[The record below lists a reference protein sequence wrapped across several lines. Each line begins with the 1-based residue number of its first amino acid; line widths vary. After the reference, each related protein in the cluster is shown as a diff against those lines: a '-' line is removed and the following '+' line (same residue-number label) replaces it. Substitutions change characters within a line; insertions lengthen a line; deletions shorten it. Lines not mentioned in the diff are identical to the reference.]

1 MKHLPSIY
9 LYLVSLCILGCLCSA
24 PAWAEEPAPDA
35 GPVQLFPFLEG
46 IPSGLAG
53 GSCSPVIIHFFYNPG
68 CGACERIHPVISA
81 YAENHSEVKIEYH
94 SLAGNKT
101 NIDLFTTFQETY
113 NISHAH
119 VPILFLGSTIL
130 MGDDV
135 IEADLDQTVQDV
147 RAQNNCAG
155 LLPEYNPEASHI
167 SSAGA
172 INIPVLLL
180 AAIGEGIN
188 PCGLL
193 VLALLL
199 VSLMASQSRRIVLA
213 IGLAY
218 IVAFFAVR
226 LLSGFAIFSIIQFP
240 GISQIF
246 TLIAGV
252 IAIIAGIIQVADG
265 IARKEKPLLS
275 IPESKKGIISAY
287 MKKASIP
294 AGCIAGALVGLY
306 GMACTAGIYISILG
320 MLYKDTALGMLYLT
334 AYNIVVII
342 PLLAILLLVFFGI
355 PPEKV
360 NAWRMEKKSLLRVVI
375 GVVMILMGII
385 ILFPGVM

>member
-1 MKHLPSIY
+1 MKYFSSII
-9 LYLVSLCILGCLCSA
+9 LLVISFLMLGCLVSA
-24 PAWAEEPAPDA
+24 PVWAAEPDQVTE
-35 GPVQLFPFLEG
+35 PVQLIPFLGG
-46 IPSGLAG
+46 IPSGLPG

-81 YAENHSEVKIEYH
+81 YAQNHTEVKIEYH
-94 SLAGNKT
+94 SLAGNRT
-101 NIDLFTTFQETY
+101 NIDLFNTFQETY

-119 VPILFLGSTIL
+119 VPILFLGSTTL
-130 MGDDV
+130 MGDDM
-135 IEADLDQTVQDV
+135 IESGLDLTVRDII
-147 RAQNNCAG
+147 AQNQCAG
-155 LLPEYNPEASHI
+155 LLPEYNPAV
-167 SSAGA
+167 SAPVSGE
-172 INIPVLLL
+172 INLVFLLI

-199 VSLMASQSRRIVLA
+199 VSLMASQSRRFVLA

-218 IVAFFAVR
+218 IIAFFAVR
-226 LLSGFAIFSIIQFP
+226 LLSGFAIFTVIQFP

-246 TLIAGV
+246 TLIAAV

-265 IARKEKPLLS
+265 LARKEKPLLS
-275 IPESKKGIISAY
+275 IPESKKGTISRY

-294 AGCIAGALVGLY
+294 AGFIVGALVGLY

-320 MLYKDTALGMLYLT
+320 MLYKQPAVGILYLI

-360 NAWRMEKKSLLRVVI
+360 NAWRIEKKSMLRVLI
-375 GVVMILMGII
+375 GVVMILMGIV
-385 ILFPGVM
+385 ILIPSWQ